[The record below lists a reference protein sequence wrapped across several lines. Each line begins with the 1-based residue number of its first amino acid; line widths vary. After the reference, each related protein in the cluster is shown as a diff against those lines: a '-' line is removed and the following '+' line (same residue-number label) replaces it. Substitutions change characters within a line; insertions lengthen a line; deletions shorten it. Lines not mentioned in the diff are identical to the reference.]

1 MRASNPKTVKILFV
15 TRFMPFFLYLY
26 TICVAY
32 LLLAGI
38 TDKAAIA
45 RSLVRSQPTSV
56 FNLLLNCSPH
66 LARLSCPCVSG
77 TAHFSSN
84 SFGCFQNSA
93 LILDPSAFF
102 LSCLGL
108 GVCARAFALKSTST
122 AIYFLFW
129 PYKLTFLGLHTG
141 YWLLV
146 STLRRSISY
155 QIIFPRRI
163 FASIKC
169 HLASVARE
177 KKFPFVF
184 HSFLPHSVSILGLLC
199 CLRLSLF
206 LSAICSFDLSRLY
219 FVSSS

>member
-108 GVCARAFALKSTST
+108 FGCVCARARVRSQ
-122 AIYFLFW
+122 INQYCYLF
-129 PYKLTFLGLHTG
+129 
-141 YWLLV
+141 
-146 STLRRSISY
+146 
-155 QIIFPRRI
+155 
-163 FASIKC
+163 
-169 HLASVARE
+169 
-177 KKFPFVF
+177 
-184 HSFLPHSVSILGLLC
+184 SIL
-199 CLRLSLF
+199 
-206 LSAICSFDLSRLY
+206 AIQTHISWATHWILAACFYFKAFD
-219 FVSSS
+219 